1 MYVGILP
8 TYMSVWECQIL
19 ELQTAVSCHVDPL
32 EEQSVL
38 LATEPQDKKDFFSF
52 LFFSFLFFSFL
63 FFSFLFFFAKNFTAF
78 SFPFSFFLFL
88 LKQGF
93 LV

>member
-52 LFFSFLFFSFL
+52 LFFSFLFFC
-63 FFSFLFFFAKNFTAF
+63 FLFFFAKNFTAF